1 MYVSERDLIMKKN
14 VCFIALLGLLTLA
27 AFTPGNRANVRPA
40 AVVAEPVKLSW
51 ETLRDVTFKKKWY
64 PEESVYMLYPTF
76 GAGIQKLSGKPV
88 ELTGYVLPVDIESN
102 TYVLSAFPYSACFFC
117 GGAGPESVVSLK
129 FKKSGLKFK
138 TDERRT
144 FRGTLKLNADNI
156 YELNYIIADAEM
168 VQQ

>member
-1 MYVSERDLIMKKN
+1 MKKN
-14 VCFIALLGLLTLA
+14 VSFIAIIGLLALA
-27 AFTPGNRANVRPA
+27 AFTPAKLTAPA
-40 AVVAEPVKLSW
+40 AGVSVAEPVKLSW

-88 ELTGYVLPVDIESN
+88 ELTGYVLPVDYESN
-102 TYVLSAFPYSACFFC
+102 TYVLSAFPFSACFFC

-144 FRGTLKLNADNI
+144 FHGTLKLNADNI
-156 YELNYIIADAEM
+156 YELNYILADAEM
-168 VQQ
+168 TEQ

>member
-1 MYVSERDLIMKKN
+1 MPRFIVLILFCCVGLVSFAPPVPRPP
-14 VCFIALLGLLTLA
+14 LA
-27 AFTPGNRANVRPA
+27 D
-40 AVVAEPVKLSW
+40 PVKLSW

-64 PEESVYMLYPTF
+64 AEESVYMLYPTF
-76 GAGIQKLSGKPV
+76 GSVIQKMSGKPV
-88 ELTGYVLPVDIESN
+88 ELTGYVLPVDLESN
-102 TYVLSAFPYSACFFC
+102 VYVLSAFPYSACFFC

-129 FKKSGLKFK
+129 FKKPGRKFK

-168 VQQ
+168 IES